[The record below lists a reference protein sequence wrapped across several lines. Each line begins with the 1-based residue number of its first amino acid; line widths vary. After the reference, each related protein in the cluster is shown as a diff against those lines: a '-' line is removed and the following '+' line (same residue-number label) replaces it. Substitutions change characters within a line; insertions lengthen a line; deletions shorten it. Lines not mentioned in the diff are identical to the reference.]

1 MTTSTMTAVTAVTVS
16 ALKLRTF
23 VSLIKLLL
31 GAFSIVTSSI
41 ADSKGGCLNR
51 QALINVCELIAA
63 NIKQVSF
70 QPYSLINNSL
80 TGDRTNKPKPDPE
93 TAIPIIFFVL

>member
-1 MTTSTMTAVTAVTVS
+1 MYIS
-16 ALKLRTF
+16 KI
-23 VSLIKLLL
+23 SLIKLLL
-31 GAFSIVTSSI
+31 GAFSIVPSSI

-80 TGDRTNKPKPDPE
+80 TGDRTNKPKPEPE
-93 TAIPIIFFVL
+93 TAIPIIFSFYKYLILLNFNKNVFTSG

>member
-1 MTTSTMTAVTAVTVS
+1 MFLYISKIS
-16 ALKLRTF
+16 F
-23 VSLIKLLL
+23 IKLLL
-31 GAFSIVTSSI
+31 GFFSIVPSSV
-41 ADSKGGCLNR
+41 AAESKDFGGCLNR

-80 TGDRTNKPKPDPE
+80 TGDRTNKPKPEPE
-93 TAIPIIFFVL
+93 TAMPVFFSFLNILYC